1 MISGDTVEGC
11 EQCLF
16 SVEGA
21 ILQLTLPKFWAA
33 MLPRRYACP
42 FQCST
47 AGTDMTRPPDHTGE
61 LASPSE
67 PNSAAPLP
75 QPASDERR
83 APTAIL
89 SSAKR
94 AALIACLNGGS
105 LHRRCGV
112 WTAPSASVGDKP
124 ISGATV
130 ADLGRDGML
139 TLSVLHGSAYARLT
153 ARGSWFAR
161 TVVTELAER
170 AVP

>member
-1 MISGDTVEGC
+1 VGVSFP
-11 EQCLF
+11 LF
-16 SVEGA
+16 YRGNR
-21 ILQLTLPKFWAA
+21 L
-33 MLPRRYACP
+33 
-42 FQCST
+42 
-47 AGTDMTRPPDHTGE
+47 TRPLNHTGE

-67 PNSAAPLP
+67 PNSAAPLL

-105 LHRRCGV
+105 LHRRRGV
-112 WTAPSASVGDKP
+112 WTAPSTSVGDKP

-139 TLSVLHGSAYARLT
+139 TLSVLHGGASARLT

>member
-1 MISGDTVEGC
+1 
-11 EQCLF
+11 
-16 SVEGA
+16 
-21 ILQLTLPKFWAA
+21 
-33 MLPRRYACP
+33 
-42 FQCST
+42 
-47 AGTDMTRPPDHTGE
+47 MTRPLDHSGE
-61 LASPSE
+61 LASSSE
-67 PNSAAPLP
+67 PNSAAPLL

-139 TLSVLHGSAYARLT
+139 TLSVLHRSAYARLT

-161 TVVTELAER
+161 TLVTELAER
-170 AVP
+170 AVPCTE

>member
-1 MISGDTVEGC
+1 
-11 EQCLF
+11 
-16 SVEGA
+16 
-21 ILQLTLPKFWAA
+21 
-33 MLPRRYACP
+33 
-42 FQCST
+42 
-47 AGTDMTRPPDHTGE
+47 MTRPLDHTGE

-67 PNSAAPLP
+67 PNSAAPLL

-89 SSAKR
+89 SSAKQ

-105 LHRRCGV
+105 LHRRRGV
-112 WTAPSASVGDKP
+112 WTAPSTSVGDKP